1 MKATKYHWYERLFFN
16 LQIRERKWWRLLLA
30 LGLLLILS
38 QVLLSYPIVRK
49 YFVLIERYEGQPATF
64 YKSFNRGDL

>member
-1 MKATKYHWYERLFFN
+1 
-16 LQIRERKWWRLLLA
+16 LLLA

-38 QVLLSYPIVRK
+38 QVLLTYPIVRK
-49 YFVLIERYEGQPATF
+49 YLVLIERYEGQPATF

>member
-16 LQIRERKWWRLLLA
+16 LLIRERKCWRLLLA

-38 QVLLSYPIVRK
+38 QVLLTYPIVRK
-49 YFVLIERYEGQPATF
+49 YLVLIERYEGQPATF
-64 YKSFNRGDL
+64 YKIFNRGDL